1 MGEIIKQEDSNQ
13 LALSPKLFNV
23 KEMLLLAKA
32 CAGSGFYKDL
42 MRDSNKALVKM
53 MAGHELG
60 FGPSASLTG
69 IYIVKE
75 KISLSA
81 NLIAALIK
89 RSSRYDYKVK
99 TLNDD
104 KCELDFYETGSEE
117 EFDKYKTRWNKL
129 GTSTFTMEDAKKAG
143 VTGNSPWK
151 SYPRNMLFARALT
164 NGQKWFCPDVS
175 AGIPIYT
182 PEELGATED
191 EDGRVIEDA
200 MVSAIHNASEKLPS
214 DSVRL
219 SLIEKLQSLI
229 MRTKV
234 DKEKMLSHYAVSK
247 IEEMTTSILQSA
259 ISLLEMRLEVDE
271 IKETANETVSED

>member
-1 MGEIIKQEDSNQ
+1 MGEIITQRQSENE
-13 LALSPKLFNV
+13 LSTKVFNV

-89 RSSRYDYKVK
+89 RSNRYDYKVK
-99 TLNDD
+99 SLTDD
-104 KCELDFYETGSEE
+104 KCELDFYENEQ
-117 EFDKYKTRWNKL
+117 KI
-129 GTSTFTMEDAKKAG
+129 GTSSFSMEDAKKAG
-143 VTGNSPWK
+143 ITNNSPWK
-151 SYPRNMLFARALT
+151 AYPRNMLFARALT

-182 PEELGATED
+182 PEELGAQED
-191 EDGRVIEDA
+191 ENGQVIEDA
-200 MVSAIHNASEKLPS
+200 VVSITPTANTESDKLKPVLLEKLK
-214 DSVRL
+214 D
-219 SLIEKLQSLI
+219 LIQ
-229 MRTKV
+229 RTGADV
-234 DKEKMLSHYAVSK
+234 QKMLSYYSVSK
-247 IEEMTTSILQSA
+247 IEDMTVSILQSS
-259 ISLLEMRLEVDE
+259 IKLLEMRLDIDNSKKELVDQSSKEESTVIIGEV
-271 IKETANETVSED
+271 S